1 MGAQPDG
8 RRGPAELGA
17 GWRTQLQG
25 PAYEWALWSSTMRVV
40 TDDPHA
46 LPSARRLIDGELAQ
60 VELAASRF
68 RPDSEICGLPAG
80 RRTRISATLTAILA
94 AALEAARETRGAVD
108 PTLGHALEAIG
119 YDRDAE
125 ETRYSRGLQELGA
138 RHGISVQAVTA
149 GRWRGIELDEQARTV
164 VLPRGVRLDLGPT
177 TRAWAADRCAQVVA
191 DVLGVGVLVSLGG
204 DIATAG
210 PEGSAG
216 TGGWEILVQDQPTDP
231 AAVVAVPTGLAVA
244 TSSTLSREWLAQG
257 REMHHL
263 LDPRSVRPVSREWRS
278 ATVVAPD
285 CVTAQTWS
293 TAALVEGA
301 GAPEVLAERGFPV
314 RLVATDGTVRLLG
327 GWPEDAE
334 VGTQGGTETDTGGQD
349 R

>member
-8 RRGPAELGA
+8 RLEPTTRLH
-17 GWRTQLQG
+17 G

-68 RPDSEICGLPAG
+68 RPDSEICTLPAG

-94 AALEAARETRGAVD
+94 AALEAARDTNGAVD

-125 ETRYSRGLQELGA
+125 DTRYSRGLQELGA
-138 RHGISVQAVTA
+138 RHGISVDTVTA
-149 GRWRGIELDEQARTV
+149 GRWRGIELDVATQTV
-164 VLPRGVRLDLGPT
+164 VLPRGVRLDLGAT
-177 TRAWAADRCAQVVA
+177 TKAWAADRCARVVA
-191 DVLGVGVLVSLGG
+191 DVLGIGVLVSLGG

-216 TGGWEILVQDQPTDP
+216 SGAWEVLVQDRPTDP
-231 AAVVAVPTGLAVA
+231 AALIAVPTGLAVA
-244 TSSTLSREWLAQG
+244 TTSTGSPEWLAQG
-257 REMHHL
+257 RELHHL
-263 LDPRSVRPVSREWRS
+263 LAPQGGLPVSREWHT

-285 CVTAQTWS
+285 CVTARTWS
-293 TAALVEGA
+293 TAVLVEGT
-301 GAPEVLAERGFPV
+301 GAAEVLAERGYPV
-314 RLVATDGTVRLLG
+314 RLVAADGTVRLMG

-334 VGTQGGTETDTGGQD
+334 VGAAPAADV
-349 R
+349 